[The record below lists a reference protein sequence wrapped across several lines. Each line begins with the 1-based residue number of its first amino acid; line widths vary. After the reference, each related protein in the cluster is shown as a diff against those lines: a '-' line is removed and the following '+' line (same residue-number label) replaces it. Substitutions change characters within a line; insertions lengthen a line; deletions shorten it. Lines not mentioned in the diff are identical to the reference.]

1 MKYIYSFHT
10 GSAEGSKDD
19 IYLLGGKGAHLA
31 EMTRIGLPVPP
42 GFTISTE
49 VAREFF
55 HNNGVLPVGLMDEVK
70 GCMKV
75 LETLLGK
82 QFGGENPLLVSVRSG
97 SAMSMPGMMDTILNL
112 GLGNDPFAQLE
123 QAIISVLQSWNSD
136 RAVYYRKIHRIP
148 NDAGTAVTIQAMVF
162 GNMGETSGTGVLFT
176 RNPATGE
183 KVLFGEYLR
192 NAQGEEVVAGTRN
205 PNPVNALQ
213 KGYSVPSMEEEWPEM
228 YLQLEEVAQKL
239 EEHYLDMQD
248 IEFTIEDGR
257 LFLLQTRRAKRS
269 AQAMIRCALDFQKS
283 GKISR
288 EEALFRIQPHKIN
301 ELLHPTISTEEKKE
315 VIAKGL
321 PASPGAASGQ
331 IVFSGEMAEVFHAE
345 KKPFILMRLE
355 TSPEDIRAMNIAEG
369 VITARGGMTSHAA
382 VVARGIGTPCVSGC
396 SDLEIDGE
404 KKTCRIKGGEEILR
418 EGDWVSLDGNSGE
431 IFRGRVQTVPAHI
444 DEHLQTV
451 LSWAD
456 EVRTMKV
463 RANADTPRDAKKA
476 IEMGA
481 EGIGLCRTEHM
492 FFQEDRLN
500 IMREM
505 ILASN
510 VEERKSALDRLLPI
524 QQQDFFEI
532 FEVMEGRPVTIRLID
547 PPLHEFLPHE
557 EKDIEIVAK
566 RLGKDVFVVKQKITD
581 MSEANPML
589 GLRGCRLGILFP
601 EIIEMQ
607 AEAIFRAVVAHRKSG
622 LNVHPEIMVPL
633 VSDVLELRHQRKVIE
648 SVYAR
653 IQQELGVS
661 FEYLVGTMIELPR
674 AALMADS
681 IAEVADFFSFGTNDL
696 TQTTFGL
703 SRDDAGRFLPYYVEK
718 GLFPED
724 PFVTLDQEG
733 VGQLLKMA
741 VEKGRSK
748 NPNLKIGICGEHGGD
763 PRTIHFCQQIGLDY
777 VSCSPYRVPVARVA
791 AGQAGIKI

>member
-228 YLQLEEVAQKL
+228 YLQLQEVAQKL

-331 IVFSGEMAEVFHAE
+331 IVFSGAMAEVCHKE
-345 KKPFILMRLE
+345 KKPCILIRLE

-382 VVARGIGTPCVSGC
+382 VVARGIGAPCVSGC
-396 SDLEIDGE
+396 QDLEIDEE
-404 KKTCRIKGGEEILR
+404 KKTCRIQGREEVLK
-418 EGDWVSLDGNSGE
+418 EGDWVSLDGASGE
-431 IFRGRVQTVPAHI
+431 IFKGRVQTVPAAI
-444 DEHLQTV
+444 DTDLQTI
-451 LSWAD
+451 LGWAD

-510 VEERKSALDRLLPI
+510 FEERKNALDRLLPI

-566 RLGKDVFVVKQKITD
+566 QLGKDVSVVKQKITD

-653 IQQELGVS
+653 IQQESGVS